1 MGIQGTSNFTA
12 YNNWTQNYSTGKTTD
27 SFKFSSPDEKE
38 YSKNLDELAD
48 GWIKNYDSD
57 GDGKVTFEEY
67 AYKELAELKNAIASG
82 SIKMNST
89 EIDSVMNTLINT
101 FLRLNVDDENN
112 SKDVITKTE
121 AMNFFYTMDSLDSA
135 IQGENGVPKPDGNI
149 NGNEL
154 AAMADTLGADKVQG
168 NEPIYKQREAIFGL
182 LLDNYD
188 RKFKTF

>member
-67 AYKELAELKNAIASG
+67 AYKELVELKNAIASG
-82 SIKMNST
+82 RIKMNST
-89 EIDSVMNTLINT
+89 EIDSVMNNLINT

-135 IQGENGVPKPDGNI
+135 IQGKDGLPKPDGNI

-182 LLDNYD
+182 LLDNYNT
-188 RKFKTF
+188 KFK